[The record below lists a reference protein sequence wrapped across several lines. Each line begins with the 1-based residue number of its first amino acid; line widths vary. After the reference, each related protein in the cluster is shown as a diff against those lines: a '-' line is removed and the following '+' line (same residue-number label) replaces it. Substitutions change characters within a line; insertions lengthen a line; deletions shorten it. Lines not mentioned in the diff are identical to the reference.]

1 MMYLV
6 ALLIFFASMVSMHL
20 LIGVLSIKRI
30 TIPAAFYL
38 TYLFM
43 IFVPSFYVYQDHP
56 GSARDIYI
64 IAVVSVLITVPLGI
78 FFVNYLY
85 KFKRVE
91 IGNYFTARPFISSTL
106 DVYPAIFFI
115 SIVSVFFTLYYFYQ
129 IPSIPII
136 EMIQGGDSHSLAV
149 SREESFK
156 LLDPRWGGGTYL
168 FYVYLFLRTLIFPI
182 LIIITLG
189 YFLYTKKR
197 KWLYLFIL
205 VFCIGGF
212 YAISQLSRAPIA
224 AIIMRIIVFL
234 LLFYR
239 GNVSLKNIVIGAIIM
254 IAYPLIVTMSYV
266 SDRTVLEGIEAVI
279 IRMTYTP
286 AEDLYYYFEIFP
298 SHHEYLYGETL
309 IKPFLKLL
317 EFDYFYIENYVALYI
332 SPGGLQSAHANAA
345 FLSNFNADFG
355 LVGVFLGGLTVAML
369 MQWLQIKILRK
380 EKNIYN
386 MSIYAFILYAIW
398 VLNFGSLTSV
408 LFVNG
413 IIPVFILIWG
423 IKVLVSFINLSL
435 GKQKKLKFSRS

>member
-1 MMYLV
+1 MYLV
-6 ALLIFFASMVSMHL
+6 VLLIFLISMVSMHL
-20 LIGVLSIKRI
+20 LIGSFSIKRM

-43 IFVPSFYVYQDHP
+43 IFAPSFYVYQDHP
-56 GSARDIYI
+56 GSARDVYI
-64 IAVVSVLITVPLGI
+64 IGVVSILITVPLGI
-78 FFVNYLY
+78 FFINYLY
-85 KFKRVE
+85 NFKKVE
-91 IGNYFTARPFISSTL
+91 IENYFIARPFISSTL

-115 SIVSVFFTLYYFYQ
+115 SIVSVSFISYYFYQ
-129 IPSIPII
+129 IPSVPII

-168 FYVYLFLRTLIFPI
+168 FYVYLFLRTVVFPM

-224 AIIMRIIVFL
+224 AIIMRMIVFL

-239 GNVSLKNIVIGAIIM
+239 GNISLKNIVIGGVIM
-254 IAYPLIVTMSYV
+254 MAYPLMVTMSYAT
-266 SDRTVLEGIEAVI
+266 DRTVLEGIEAVI
-279 IRMTYTP
+279 IRLTYTP

-298 SHHEYLYGETL
+298 LHHEYLYGETL

-317 EFDYFYIENYVALYI
+317 ELDYFYIENYVALYI

-345 FLSNFNADFG
+345 FLSNLNADFG
-355 LVGVFLGGLTVAML
+355 LIGVFFGGLFAAML

-386 MSIYAFILYAIW
+386 MSIYVFILYAIW
-398 VLNFGSLTSV
+398 VLNFGSITSV

-413 IIPVFILIWG
+413 VIPVFIFVWG
-423 IKVLVSFINLSL
+423 VKILVSFINLSL
-435 GKQKKLKFSRS
+435 GKQKKFN